1 MGKYYH
7 KMHCSMMIAA
17 LSRFGSKLKIA
28 LTGVRSRVRES
39 LTKRLIE
46 SFNSV
51 LFAEFYFFPYTKCF
65 PTIKKINWQNYD
77 ELKTTGT
84 YLLLSEIR
92 EKLKYFVLV
101 HHLRCENSYG

>member
-7 KMHCSMMIAA
+7 KMHCSMTIAA
-17 LSRFGSKLKIA
+17 LSSFGAKLKIA

-39 LTKRLIE
+39 LAKRLIE

-51 LFAEFYFFPYTKCF
+51 LFAESYLFPCTKCL

-77 ELKTTGT
+77 ELETTGT
-84 YLLLSEIR
+84 YL
-92 EKLKYFVLV
+92 
-101 HHLRCENSYG
+101 